1 MATVTGYTAAKID
14 EELDNAVVSASYN
27 SGTGELTL
35 TQRGGGTVGPFDVK
49 GDTGDPGAKG
59 DPGDVT
65 AGVGWVGD
73 DTLKAALDLAKAHTD
88 LAGKGL
94 VAMVEYD
101 ATDSEF
107 SGGADSFQTFG
118 AGLTLSYAFEAGR
131 SYSIEYGV
139 HIEFGLGSNED
150 NVVSLDLMESG
161 VMIRRATIPG
171 DTQAHQAGVAGSH
184 YIKSSAW
191 TTTKTLGMRM
201 QKRGAADITAKH
213 TVVPGF
219 IAITDLGGRFI

>member
-14 EELDNAVVSASYN
+14 EELDNSVVSASYDIP
-27 SGTGELTL
+27 TGGLTL
-35 TQRGGGTVGPFDVK
+35 TKRGGGTVGPFMVK
-49 GDTGDPGAKG
+49 GAKGDDGDKGDPGA
-59 DPGDVT
+59 VT

-101 ATDSEF
+101 ASDSAF
-107 SGGADSFQTFG
+107 SGGADSFRTFG
-118 AGLTLSYAFEAGR
+118 AGLMLSYAFEAGR

-139 HIEFGLGSNED
+139 HIEFGSGSNED
-150 NVVSLDLMESG
+150 NIVSLDLIESG
-161 VMIRRATIPG
+161 VMVRRATIPG
-171 DTQAHQAGVAGSH
+171 DTENHQSGVAGSH

-219 IAITDLGGRFI
+219 IAITDLGGRFV

>member
-14 EELDNAVVSASYN
+14 EELDNAVVSASYDIP
-27 SGTGELTL
+27 TGGLTL
-35 TQRGGGTVGPFDVK
+35 TKRGGGTVGPFVVK
-49 GDTGDPGAKG
+49 GAKGDDGDKG

-94 VAMVEYD
+94 VAMVEYY

-118 AGLTLSYAFEAGR
+118 AGLTLSYVFEAGR

-139 HIEFGLGSNED
+139 HIEFQSGSNED
-150 NVVSLDLMESG
+150 NIVSLDLMESG
-161 VMIRRATIPG
+161 AMIRRATIPG
-171 DTQAHQAGVAGSH
+171 DTSGHQSGVAGSH

-191 TTTKTLGMRM
+191 STTKTLGMRM
-201 QKRGAADITAKH
+201 QKRGAADISARH

-219 IAITDLGGRFI
+219 IAITDLGGRFV

>member
-27 SGTGELTL
+27 SGTGALTL
-35 TQRGGGTVGPFDVK
+35 TQRGGGTVGPFTVK
-49 GDTGDPGAKG
+49 GDTGAPGAKG
-59 DPGDVT
+59 DPGAVT

-73 DTLKAALDLAKAHTD
+73 DTLKAALDLAKAHTN

-94 VAMVEYD
+94 VAMVEYN

-107 SGGADSFQTFG
+107 SGGAGSYQTFG
-118 AGLTLSYAFEAGR
+118 AGLTLSCEFEAGR

-139 HIEFGLGSNED
+139 HIEFGSGSNED
-150 NVVSLDLMESG
+150 NIVSLDLIESG
-161 VMIRRATIPG
+161 AMIRRATIPG
-171 DTQAHQAGVAGSH
+171 DTQNHQSGVAGSH

-191 TTTKTLGMRM
+191 STIKTLGLRM
-201 QKRGAADITAKH
+201 QKRGTADISARH

-219 IAITDLGGRFI
+219 IAITDLGGRFV

>member
-35 TQRGGGTVGPFDVK
+35 TQRGGGTVGPFVVK
-49 GDTGDPGAKG
+49 GAKGDDGDKG

-118 AGLTLSYAFEAGR
+118 AGLTLSYVFEAGR

-139 HIEFGLGSNED
+139 HIEFQSGSNED
-150 NVVSLDLMESG
+150 NIVSLDLMESG
-161 VMIRRATIPG
+161 AMIRRATIPG
-171 DTQAHQAGVAGSH
+171 DTSGHQSGVAGSH

-191 TTTKTLGMRM
+191 STTKTLGMRM
-201 QKRGAADITAKH
+201 QKRGAADISARH

-219 IAITDLGGRFI
+219 IAITDLGGRFV